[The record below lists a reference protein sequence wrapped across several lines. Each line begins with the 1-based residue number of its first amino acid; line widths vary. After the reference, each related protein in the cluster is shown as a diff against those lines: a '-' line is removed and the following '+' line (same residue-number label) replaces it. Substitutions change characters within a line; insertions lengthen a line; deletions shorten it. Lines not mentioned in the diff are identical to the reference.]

1 MSKRSASYFYIS
13 KSLIEIEINTKY
25 QINHQMDY
33 DLKKK
38 IVDIHKNGITITQD
52 ELVLNEIETRMEV
65 VEISSRKIESQEWI
79 NNLVKSNRSHLVLE
93 FVLQKIK
100 IREISRRE

>member
-1 MSKRSASYFYIS
+1 MPRTFIS
-13 KSLIEIEINTKY
+13 ISLIEIEINTKY

>member
-1 MSKRSASYFYIS
+1 MPRTFIS
-13 KSLIEIEINTKY
+13 ISLIEIEINTKY

-38 IVDIHKNGITITQD
+38 KVDIHKNGITITQD